1 MSFFAPIQ
9 SVASPVAM
17 QGQQLIRGTRGRVE
31 HPHRVYGPQLA
42 AGGVE
47 VGTARHQERCQLA
60 ESIQQLEY
68 MCLVQ
73 RLAMSGHVTL
83 DTELQVGT
91 REWHECTGPLQLG
104 PAPPGQCPP
113 LRSVARGAVLGRD
126 WSVGASLQVECE
138 AGSRLAGTAVLT
150 CHAPGRWSAPPPVCV
165 PATCPPPAPLLH
177 GKVQGSALR
186 HVRARIHA
194 FLHQTNQAGY

>member
-113 LRSVARGAVLGRD
+113 LRSVARAWD
-126 WSVGASLQVECE
+126 WSVGASLQVECQP
-138 AGSRLAGTAVLT
+138 GSRLAGAAVLT
-150 CHAPGRWSAPPPVCV
+150 CSD
-165 PATCPPPAPLLH
+165 TYMLLCI
-177 GKVQGSALR
+177 R
-186 HVRARIHA
+186 RPI
-194 FLHQTNQAGY
+194 